1 MSQWSLERQGTKMA
15 TATVPKSNVD
25 QLLLDSQEQ
34 VPSFSFVS
42 NETDI
47 IAFRLWQ
54 RANDLLVVADDCRC
68 CKGEA
73 QQCYAACR

>member
-1 MSQWSLERQGTKMA
+1 MA
-15 TATVPKSNVD
+15 IGAVPKPDVD
-25 QLLLDSQEQ
+25 QLLLDPQ
-34 VPSFSFVS
+34 VETPAFSFTA

-54 RANDLLVVADDCRC
+54 RASDVITVADDCGC